1 VSEPDDLEFEPIR
14 TDPRKA
20 IAILVALGL
29 AGFAA
34 YKLNARSENE
44 RKARELQ
51 NAADAWES
59 LQRCLVGPHGRV
71 GAMASVVR
79 RIELGVPALVSKLP
93 PDRRRREWPYRCATY
108 ASKMTRAIFESR
120 TDERPHRLLNQFASQ
135 AATDL
140 EQGALH
146 TGKDDPRRY
155 LDELF
160 AVADRAGLPPGHAGD
175 VPAPPAPSDVLR
187 VQPLLAAFAGPGSVT
202 LQAEESVATT
212 ASVDVIVGRGE
223 RRYCRFTD
231 DLTRV
236 ACRPEQPTD
245 RAQNLHLSAPDA
257 PFPTLPAGALTPP
270 WRAADALVALV
281 PAAAATTGDAGVS
294 AGDAS
299 VADGGDAGV
308 QGPTTRVYAGLLR
321 TPEAPWTWSAPL
333 SERGT
338 IGPVS
343 TPPVVRACAYG
354 TAQGAD
360 APLALVVYAQDS
372 RAAVLWRASP
382 TSLTVTQ
389 AEARPGSIACGNG
402 TVRLAWYASQPYP
415 TLHVTT
421 CTPTG
426 CSHQEGNAPE
436 IDPAPAVATLG
447 DKVLIV
453 YTRPEFQGLRYRL
466 APLAQMLDA
475 REVAVFDDGDHEGMQ
490 LESAPVLVARGEV
503 AVALVNRKTTPNDAH
518 FVRIDARGHREL
530 NVSGSP

>member
-1 VSEPDDLEFEPIR
+1 MSDPDDLEFEPIR

-44 RKARELQ
+44 RKTRELQ
-51 NAADAWES
+51 RAADAWES

-71 GAMASVVR
+71 GAMASVAR
-79 RIELGVPALVSKLP
+79 RIELGVPALITKLP

-120 TDERPHRLLNQFASQ
+120 TDERRHRLLNQFASQ
-135 AATDL
+135 AATNL

-160 AVADRAGLPPGHAGD
+160 AVADRAGLPPGHASD

-187 VQPLLAAFAGPGSVT
+187 VQPLLAAFAGPGSVA
-202 LQAEESVATT
+202 LQAEESVATA
-212 ASVDVIVGRGE
+212 ASAAVIVGRAE
-223 RRYCRFTD
+223 RRYCQFTS

-236 ACRPEQPTD
+236 ACRPEQPAD
-245 RAQNLHLSAPDA
+245 RAQNLHLAAPDA
-257 PFPTLPAGALTPP
+257 AFPTLPAGALPPP

-281 PAAAATTGDAGVS
+281 PASPPSTGDAGVN
-294 AGDAS
+294 ANDAS
-299 VADGGDAGV
+299 VAEGGDASAP
-308 QGPTTRVYAGLLR
+308 GPSTRVYAGLLR
-321 TPEAPWTWSAPL
+321 APEAPWSWSVPL
-333 SERGT
+333 AERGT
-338 IGPVS
+338 VGVVS
-343 TPPVVRACAYG
+343 APPVVRACAYG
-354 TAQGAD
+354 AALGAD
-360 APLALVVYAQDS
+360 APLALVVYAQDA
-372 RAAVLWRASP
+372 RAVVIWRASP
-382 TSLTVTQ
+382 TSLAFTQ
-389 AEARPGSIACGNG
+389 AEARPGAISCDGG
-402 TVRLAWYASQPYP
+402 TVRLAWYAAQPYP

-421 CTPTG
+421 CTPAG
-426 CSHQEGNAPE
+426 CSHAEANAPE
-436 IDPAPAVATLG
+436 LDPPPAVATLG

-453 YTRPEFQGLRYRL
+453 YARAELQGLRYRL

-475 REVAVFDDGDHEGMQ
+475 REVAVFDDGDHEGIQ
-490 LESAPVLVARGEV
+490 LEAAPVLVARGEA
-503 AVALVNRKTTPNDAH
+503 AVALVNRKATPHDAH

-530 NVSGSP
+530 NVGGSP